1 MNQSERG
8 CGGTIDSSGWPSRY
22 MVDRVSSHLLSQS
35 RGDSGVCSA
44 CNGYYG
50 QAHGQPVCL
59 TCHAFLYASGLD
71 AENVN
76 LQLMSEERDD
86 ENDSDRDSG
95 NEEPNELFYAAAGAG
110 NVSVTDTTKDP
121 ALRSVQIGKYI
132 GRSPRMAGT
141 LIPGGGGV

>member
-1 MNQSERG
+1 
-8 CGGTIDSSGWPSRY
+8 
-22 MVDRVSSHLLSQS
+22 MVERVSNHLLAES

-71 AENVN
+71 AGNVN
-76 LQLMSEERDD
+76 LQLMSEERED

-95 NEEPNELFYAAAGAG
+95 NEEPNEIFYAAAAAG
-110 NVSVTDTTKDP
+110 NVSGASDAIDASLNDQRENLNFQNP
-121 ALRSVQIGKYI
+121 DQDLESDGNH
-132 GRSPRMAGT
+132 S
-141 LIPGGGGV
+141 

>member
-1 MNQSERG
+1 MNQFDGS
-8 CGGTIDSSGWPSRY
+8 CGTSNDNWPSRCA
-22 MVDRVSSHLLSQS
+22 VDRVSSHLLAES

-95 NEEPNELFYAAAGAG
+95 NEEPNEIFYAAAAAG
-110 NVSVTDTTKDP
+110 NVSGASDTIDSSLSGQRGNNKV
-121 ALRSVQIGKYI
+121 LSVNEHLISKYF
-132 GRSPRMAGT
+132 T
-141 LIPGGGGV
+141 

>member
-1 MNQSERG
+1 MNQSLNK
-8 CGGTIDSSGWPSRY
+8 CTTSNDNWPSRCT
-22 MVDRVSSHLLSQS
+22 VDRVSSHLLSES

-50 QAHGQPVCL
+50 HAHGQPVCL

-76 LQLMSEERDD
+76 LQLMSEERED

-95 NEEPNELFYAAAGAG
+95 NEEPNEIFYAAAAAG
-110 NVSVTDTTKDP
+110 NVSGASDAIDASLNDQRGNFIVFHIVFRI
-121 ALRSVQIGKYI
+121 L
-132 GRSPRMAGT
+132 
-141 LIPGGGGV
+141 